1 MATTTPNYGW
11 VVPTSTDLV
20 KDGATAIETLGDSAD
35 ATVKALNPETTL
47 GDIAYRSA
55 TANTNTRLGIGS
67 TGNVLTVAGGVP
79 TWAAPSAGSTFSGC
93 LIYNSA
99 NISLS
104 NGTTTLLTWDTEVLD
119 TDGYHSTS
127 SNTSRITI
135 PAGKAGKY
143 LVIGKV
149 YYSQNASGRR
159 IVAIRKNSSSLTE
172 FETTPGSTEPTILA
186 TYIVDLA
193 VGDHVEM
200 TAWQNSGVTLTAQN
214 GGQIYSTFSAY
225 LIGA

>member
-1 MATTTPNYGW
+1 
-11 VVPTSTDLV
+11 
-20 KDGATAIETLGDSAD
+20 
-35 ATVKALNPETTL
+35 
-47 GDIAYRSA
+47 
-55 TANTNTRLGIGS
+55 
-67 TGNVLTVAGGVP
+67 
-79 TWAAPSAGSTFSGC
+79 
-93 LIYNSA
+93 
-99 NISLS
+99 LS
-104 NGTTTLLTWDTEVLD
+104 NGTTTLLTWDNEVID
-119 TDGYHSTS
+119 TDAYHSTS
-127 SNTSRITI
+127 SNTSRITV
-135 PAGKAGKY
+135 PTGKAGKY

-149 YYSQNASGRR
+149 YYSQNSSGRR

-214 GGQIYSTFSAY
+214 GGQLYSTFSAY